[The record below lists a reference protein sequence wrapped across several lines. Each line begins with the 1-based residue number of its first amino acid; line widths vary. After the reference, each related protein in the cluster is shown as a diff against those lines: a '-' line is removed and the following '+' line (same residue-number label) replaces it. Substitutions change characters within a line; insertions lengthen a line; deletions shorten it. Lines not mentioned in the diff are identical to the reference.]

1 MLTMAME
8 FDKNIMGQLH
18 FKRNAYQIHQPI
30 IGSHDIAYENTQM
43 FVYCDVS

>member
-1 MLTMAME
+1 MSTITME

-18 FKRNAYQIHQPI
+18 SKRNAYHNHHPI
-30 IGSHDIAYENTQM
+30 IGSYGIAYENTQM